1 MFGSISRSALACV
14 ALTLASAAI
23 GVGADYNIGAGI
35 ADITGPIAEVNFMGY
50 ANLEQKGAG
59 LRQRTYSRAFIVH
72 DTTTNKRV
80 VHVTTDTGMMSQFV
94 RQRVLDNLEK
104 KFGTGVYTRE
114 NVMITGTH
122 SHSGPGGFLGY
133 VLYDISILGWIEQT
147 AQAITTGVVLSIERA
162 HQRLQAGSITLS
174 VGELLEASINRSPSS
189 YEFNPAEERAR
200 YKYNTD
206 KDMTL
211 LRFNDA
217 SGKGIGML
225 NWFAT
230 HGTSMNNT
238 NLLVSGDNKGY
249 AAIKF
254 EQTMNP
260 AESKTG
266 YRMASWLPS
275 GAKCLDTGLPCDY
288 DRSTCNGKN
297 ELCVARGPGWRQGD
311 FASNQIIGDR
321 QYNKARELYDG
332 TPQRTL
338 SGPVDFRHIYLD
350 ISNAPFT
357 YDNGTTGTTCK
368 PAMGYAF
375 AAGTTDGPGQFDFYQ
390 GQNSSNL
397 FWNLVGSVVTK
408 PPSKEQAKC
417 HYPKPI
423 LFNTGEATT
432 PFPWQPS
439 IVELQVFRIGQLFIV
454 GVPAEFTTMS
464 GRRMRDAVKKA
475 AIAQGIADENATIV
489 ISGPSNTYSSY
500 TTTPE
505 EYAVQRYEAGST
517 IYGPGTLPAYIQ
529 NAVRLVEAMAN
540 NTRVTSAPAPPDFSS
555 NPIGKSFGD
564 VSTNVKSSY
573 TRGSTVQVVF
583 WTGHPKNNLLLEETY
598 ISVERLDTA
607 TNTWIRVRDD
617 GYWSTRYKWD
627 KVNGVG
633 QNRAIIEWDIESDT
647 ILGTYR
653 IRHFGHHRTLFQ
665 QVVAHTGTSGTFQV
679 IA

>member
-147 AQAITTGVVLSIERA
+147 AQAITTG
-162 HQRLQAGSITLS
+162 AGSITLS

-189 YEFNPAEERAR
+189 YEFNPAEER
-200 YKYNTD
+200 
-206 KDMTL
+206 
-211 LRFNDA
+211 
-217 SGKGIGML
+217 IGML

-266 YRMASWLPS
+266 LSNGFVAAFSQSNMGDVSPNIE

-432 PFPWQPS
+432 PFPWQPA

-529 NAVRLVEAMAN
+529 NAVQLVEAMAN
-540 NTRVTSAPAPPDFSS
+540 NTRVASAPAPPDFSS
-555 NPIGKSFGD
+555 KFMTLQTDVVFDAVPIGKSFGD

-573 TRGSTVQVVF
+573 TRGSTVQVIF

-598 ISVERLDTA
+598 ISVERLDTT

-665 QVVAHTGTSGTFQV
+665 HVVAHTGTSATFQV